1 MMDDY
6 CSLRFGELPTDIFLI
21 FGIVFEF
28 INSHGKNS
36 FEYIR
41 IPLWKWTSRSM
52 EFKLS
57 KIPRLVRWSQS
68 KAIRKSVIGIFVW
81 FFRPFIRIVLFP
93 KLVWSMFAEWML
105 FRRVLEVSHS
115 TVSWNH
121 FSCFIFSGIWDVGRV
136 HIARVQ
142 SLECLEVELIPIRY
156 GEVLRPIYSREKL
169 LCIQEKEVN
178 HHSCHINWSM
188 TTVM

>member
-1 MMDDY
+1 MVNYDGCRSCPMMDDY

-57 KIPRLVRWSQS
+57 KIPRLVR
-68 KAIRKSVIGIFVW
+68 
-81 FFRPFIRIVLFP
+81 
-93 KLVWSMFAEWML
+93 
-105 FRRVLEVSHS
+105 
-115 TVSWNH
+115 
-121 FSCFIFSGIWDVGRV
+121 
-136 HIARVQ
+136 
-142 SLECLEVELIPIRY
+142 
-156 GEVLRPIYSREKL
+156 
-169 LCIQEKEVN
+169 
-178 HHSCHINWSM
+178 
-188 TTVM
+188 